1 MEEQH
6 SGQSALDYQ
15 FICQTVGS
23 LYLDWL
29 NSRRQS
35 ASMNESVESSYTE
48 RISSLQN
55 QIEELITENE
65 NLKVAL
71 LDDEPDAQEDTP
83 EEE

>member
-1 MEEQH
+1 
-6 SGQSALDYQ
+6 
-15 FICQTVGS
+15 
-23 LYLDWL
+23 
-29 NSRRQS
+29 
-35 ASMNESVESSYTE
+35 MNESVESSYTE